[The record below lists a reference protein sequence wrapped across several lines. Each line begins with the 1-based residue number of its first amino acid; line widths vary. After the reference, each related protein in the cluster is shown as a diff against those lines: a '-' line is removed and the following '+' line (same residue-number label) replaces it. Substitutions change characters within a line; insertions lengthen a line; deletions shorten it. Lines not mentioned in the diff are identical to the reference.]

1 MIWTPIMSTKLTEAE
16 IERLGL
22 LAEECAEVIQVIG
35 KILRH
40 GFDSSSPVKHPLGQD
55 TNRVI
60 LQREL
65 EDVELAKELMLFA
78 GDYNG
83 LDWERSKYSHAK
95 RQRLNTY
102 LHHNHITE

>member
-1 MIWTPIMSTKLTEAE
+1 MLTNQLTEAG
-16 IERLGL
+16 IERLAL

-40 GFDSSSPVKHPLGQD
+40 GLDSSSPVKHPLGQD

-65 EDVELAKELMLFA
+65 QDVYLAVELMKQERDFEGSLDMLTLA
-78 GDYNG
+78 QYTRD
-83 LDWERSKYSHAK
+83 K
-95 RQRLNTY
+95 RKRLNTY
-102 LHHNHITE
+102 LHHNKIDEI